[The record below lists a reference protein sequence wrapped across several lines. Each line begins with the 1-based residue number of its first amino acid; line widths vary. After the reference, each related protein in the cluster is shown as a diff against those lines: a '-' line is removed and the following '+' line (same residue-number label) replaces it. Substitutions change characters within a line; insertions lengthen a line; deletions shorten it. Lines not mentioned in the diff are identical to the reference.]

1 VSFLPRLIIALG
13 AILVAIAIGLSA
25 WHAHGLTESLNEHDY
40 LSFGRG
46 IEQQKLGGVGLMACG
61 VLFHLRSSRLVAI
74 AALGMF
80 LATLLFCGDVYLG
93 ALSADNLGIAPMGG
107 SLSILSWLLLG
118 VSQLLP
124 GAKRSSGDLI

>member
-1 VSFLPRLIIALG
+1 MIALG

-25 WHAHGLTESLNEHDY
+25 WHAHGLAESLNEHDY

-46 IEQQKLGGVGLMACG
+46 IDQQKLGGVGLMACG
-61 VLFHLRSSRLVAI
+61 VFFHLKPSRFVAI
-74 AALGMF
+74 AAHGMF
-80 LATLLFCGDVYLG
+80 LATILFCGDVYLG
-93 ALSADNLGIAPMGG
+93 ALSSDNFGVAPMGG
-107 SLSILSWLLLG
+107 SLSILSWILLG